1 MNVFRVIRRKLGNNL
16 PVIKYLYYQGFFIP
30 YKGLIKNDVLIFDDI
45 FPHPASG
52 FRLEEFRLVLE
63 NFEKSKVI
71 VEPTAYRI
79 VGTPAENHQNHIN
92 EFEEQYKPL
101 KNKIKPRKGF
111 VNINSKLFYCVF
123 INNIFR
129 NLSWLEKYKIPFV
142 FTLYPGGGLQL
153 NEITSDDKLK
163 KVFLSPM
170 FRKVIVTQK
179 ITHTYLLDKKL
190 CDPEKIEFIFG
201 GVVPQVSL
209 KKDLKEKKNYLD
221 NKTTFDICFC
231 AAKYMSKG
239 EDKGYDVFIEFAME
253 IANKYDFIKF
263 HVVGGFTEEDIDVA
277 PIKDKISFYGYQN
290 FESLGAIY
298 KNMDILIS
306 PNKAF
311 ILGKGAFD
319 GFPLGT
325 VVEAALNGVVVL
337 ITDEL
342 KQNNA
347 FVPDIDLILIES
359 KKESIIKQVINLI
372 ENPERLY
379 AISNNGRS
387 KFENVYSNEIQM
399 SPRIALLQNEI
410 ARNIK

>member
-1 MNVFRVIRRKLGNNL
+1 MIYVLKKKIRHLKLVFTKLN
-16 PVIKYLYYQGFFIP
+16 FIP
-30 YKGLIKNDVLIFDDI
+30 FKGLIKNDVLIFDDI

-79 VGTPAENHQNHIN
+79 VGTPVENHQNHIS
-92 EFEEQYKPL
+92 EFEEQYKSL
-101 KNKIKPRKGF
+101 KNKIKLRKGF

-129 NLSWLEKYKIPFV
+129 NLSWLEKHKIPFV
-142 FTLYPGGGLQL
+142 FTLYPGGGFQL
-153 NEITSDDKLK
+153 NEIPSDDKLK

-179 ITHTYLLDKKL
+179 ITHAYLLDKKL

-263 HVVGGFTEEDIDVA
+263 HVVGGFTEEDIDIG

>member
-1 MNVFRVIRRKLGNNL
+1 MIYVLKKKIRHLKLVFTNL
-16 PVIKYLYYQGFFIP
+16 SFIP

-52 FRLEEFRLVLE
+52 FRFEEFRVLLE
-63 NFEKSKVI
+63 NFAKSKVI
-71 VEPTAYRI
+71 AEPTAYRI
-79 VGTPAENHQNHIN
+79 VGTPIENHQKHIS
-92 EFEEQYKPL
+92 EFEEQYKSL
-101 KNKIKPRKGF
+101 KNKIKLRKGF

-129 NLSWLEKYKIPFV
+129 NLSWLEKHKIPFV
-142 FTLYPGGGLQL
+142 FTLYPGGGFQL

-179 ITHTYLLDKKL
+179 IAYDYLLDKKL

-231 AAKYMSKG
+231 AAKYMPKG
-239 EDKGYDVFIEFAME
+239 EDKGYDVFIEFAIE
-253 IANKYDFIKF
+253 IAKKYDFVRF
-263 HVVGGFTEEDIDVA
+263 HVVGGFTDEDID
-277 PIKDKISFYGYQN
+277 ILSIRDKISFYGYQN
-290 FESLGAIY
+290 FESLGVIY
-298 KNMDILIS
+298 KKMDVLIS

-311 ILGKGAFD
+311 VLGKGAFD

-325 VVEAALNGVVVL
+325 VVEAVLNGVVVL

-342 KQNNA
+342 KQNNV
-347 FVPDIDLILIES
+347 FVQDVDLILIES
-359 KKESIIKQVINLI
+359 KKESILKQIVSLI

-379 AISNNGRS
+379 AISNSGRS
-387 KFENVYSNEIQM
+387 KFEKVYSNEVQM
-399 SPRIALLQNEI
+399 LPRIALLQNEI

>member
-1 MNVFRVIRRKLGNNL
+1 MNIFRIIKQKIRNSFYI
-16 PVIKYLYYQGFFIP
+16 IKCLYRQELFIP
-30 YKGLIKNDVLIFDDI
+30 FKVFKKNDILIFDDI

-52 FRLEEFRLVLE
+52 FRFEEFRVLLE
-63 NFEKSKVI
+63 NFTKSKVI

-79 VGTPAENHQNHIN
+79 VGTPIENHQKHIN
-92 EFEEQYKPL
+92 EFEGQYKSL
-101 KNKIKPRKGF
+101 KNKISSRKGF

-129 NLSWLEKYKIPFV
+129 NLSWLEKHKIPFV
-142 FTLYPGGGLQL
+142 FTLYPGGGFQL

-179 ITHTYLLDKKL
+179 ITHDYLLDKKL

-239 EDKGYDVFIEFAME
+239 EDKGYDVFIEFALE
-253 IANKYDFIKF
+253 IANKYDFIRF
-263 HVVGGFTEEDIDVA
+263 HVVGGFTDEDIDII

-290 FESLGAIY
+290 FESLGVIY
-298 KNMDILIS
+298 KNMDVLIS

-359 KKESIIKQVINLI
+359 KKESIVKEVINLI
-372 ENPERLY
+372 ENPKRLY

-410 ARNIK
+410 TRNIK